1 VKININQILPE
12 GLTLEEDTASAT
24 LDLDTDIIRFLG
36 PVNIKANITKVTDV
50 VIVNLTL
57 KVLMSVSCSRCLN
70 EFSIDLNK
78 SLKLNYPVDSSVQ
91 TIDLGSDIREE
102 IILDYPVRFLCS
114 PNCKGLCPKCGQNLN
129 QSRCSCEGEK

>member
-1 VKININQILPE
+1 MKININQILPE

-36 PVNIKANITKVTDV
+36 PVNIKANITKVADV

-57 KVLMSVSCSRCLN
+57 KALMSVSCSRCLN

-102 IILDYPVRFLCS
+102 IILDYPVRFLCN
-114 PNCKGLCPKCGQNLN
+114 PNCKGLCLKCGQNLN
-129 QSRCSCEGEK
+129 QSRCSCEGKR

>member
-24 LDLDTDIIRFLG
+24 LDLDTDIIRFSG

-57 KVLMSVSCSRCLN
+57 KALMSVSCSCCLN

-91 TIDLGSDIREE
+91 TIDLDPDIREE

-114 PNCKGLCPKCGQNLN
+114 PNCKGLCLKCGQNLN